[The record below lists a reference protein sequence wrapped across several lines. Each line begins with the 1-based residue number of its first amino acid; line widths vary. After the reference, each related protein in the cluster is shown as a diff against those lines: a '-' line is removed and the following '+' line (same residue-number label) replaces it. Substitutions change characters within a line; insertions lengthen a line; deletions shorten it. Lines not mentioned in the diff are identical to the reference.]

1 VIALDVPLAWT
12 PGEQT
17 EVPVTIVYAI
27 ITGSGLVVVLGT
39 GLVAWWLNR
48 RARRREL
55 GLLRV
60 PKPRRARRVKAAAA
74 APAER
79 PDIEGAA
86 IPGPVEVA
94 VPAQRQPL
102 TFGLEEPPVRRAP
115 DPRWVNEASGEYMLL
130 RAATARAHTV
140 ANQARRHTQ
149 KANSVLDTAERVY
162 EEARRAHAE
171 SLAAMP
177 ASEPEPVPSNGTAP
191 GADRDVARAA
201 LDAYRRGEI
210 SAEDLR
216 KVWYGTSGWDAR
228 HDEAEQR
235 TRERRAAEVHA
246 RQEYHIALARARSA
260 RQAEYVADVAV
271 RALGAETAAA
281 ANELASAHDNTRPK
295 RKWLRNRAQPT
306 AGATPVTARPGT
318 AGATAG

>member
-1 VIALDVPLAWT
+1 M
-12 PGEQT
+12 
-17 EVPVTIVYAI
+17 VYAI

-39 GLVAWWLNR
+39 GLVAWWLHR
-48 RARRREL
+48 RARRREA

-60 PKPRRARRVKAAAA
+60 PRPRRARRLKAAAA
-74 APAER
+74 APVER

-94 VPAQRQPL
+94 AVPSVPAPRQPL
-102 TFGLEEPPVRRAP
+102 AFDLDRPPVRRSP
-115 DPRWVNEASGEYMLL
+115 DPRWVSEASGEYVQM

-140 ANQARRHTQ
+140 ANQARRHSQ
-149 KANSVLDTAERVY
+149 EANSVLDTAERIY
-162 EEARRAHAE
+162 EEARQAHAE

-177 ASEPEPVPSNGTAP
+177 ALGPEAVAST
-191 GADRDVARAA
+191 GANAERDVARAA

-210 SAEDLR
+210 SAEGLR
-216 KVWYGTSGWDAR
+216 KVWYGASGWDAR

-235 TRERRAAEVHA
+235 TREHRAAEIHA

-260 RQAEYVADVAV
+260 RQAEYVAEVAV

-281 ANELASAHDNTRPK
+281 ASELASAHENSRPR
-295 RKWLRNRAQPT
+295 RKWLRNRAEPT
-306 AGATPVTARPGT
+306 AAAGNGANNGAAPAIARPGAAPARPGT
-318 AGATAG
+318 AGVPAG